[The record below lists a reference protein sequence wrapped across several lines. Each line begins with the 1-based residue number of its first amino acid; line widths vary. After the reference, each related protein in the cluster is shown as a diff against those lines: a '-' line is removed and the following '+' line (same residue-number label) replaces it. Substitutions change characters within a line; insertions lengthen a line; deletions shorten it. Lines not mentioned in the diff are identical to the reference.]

1 MDAQTSIS
9 FFRIPETEHASGI
22 EAIQNALD
30 QEEFISTRNPIHRRL
45 PFALLLLLL
54 LPSPSLATGK
64 TQSNNRWPGETV
76 KQREKGEP
84 PLGWRIVR
92 PACGRRERWRRKK
105 WKSEKERGEGE
116 ERRGEEEEKVGG
128 MRLVKLSYFNKTC
141 RAKREDN
148 EKI

>member
-1 MDAQTSIS
+1 MADS
-9 FFRIPETEHASGI
+9 EASM
-22 EAIQNALD
+22 
-30 QEEFISTRNPIHRRL
+30 
-45 PFALLLLLL
+45 
-54 LPSPSLATGK
+54 
-64 TQSNNRWPGETV
+64 
-76 KQREKGEP
+76 REKGEM
-84 PLGWRIVR
+84 
-92 PACGRRERWRRKK
+92 EKKK

>member
-45 PFALLLLLL
+45 PFALFL
-54 LPSPSLATGK
+54 SSSSRNREDTVE
-64 TQSNNRWPGETV
+64 QSWPGETV

-84 PLGWRIVR
+84 PLGWRIAR
-92 PACGRRERWRRKK
+92 RTCGRRERGREREKK
-105 WKSEKERGEGE
+105 WKSEKEEGGREGGEG
-116 ERRGEEEEKVGG
+116 RRNAP
-128 MRLVKLSYFNKTC
+128 R
-141 RAKREDN
+141 
-148 EKI
+148 KIIVL

>member
-45 PFALLLLLL
+45 PFALFL
-54 LPSPSLATGK
+54 SSSSRNREDTVE
-64 TQSNNRWPGETV
+64 QSWPGETV

-84 PLGWRIVR
+84 PLGWRIAR
-92 PACGRRERWRRKK
+92 RTCGRRQRGRERERKNGRARRRRKGG
-105 WKSEKERGEGE
+105 R
-116 ERRGEEEEKVGG
+116 EEKVGG